1 MCPAA
6 AFSTPAN
13 ANNPVGTGPVGT
25 GTAGIR
31 DICRDGTTLTYHQ
44 IATIAR
50 GEAIVTIGATA
61 LAQMQNGRAIVERI
75 IERGELAYGISTGL
89 GALSNI
95 RLSGEQRAQLSRNTL
110 LSHACGVG
118 EPLPVVAVRAIMA
131 TMLNDFCHGQSGIS
145 PAVPQ
150 QIADL
155 LNAGITPLVPRQ
167 GSVGYIV
174 HGAHIGLALIGV
186 GDVTMAGQRMSAAD
200 ALTAAGLSPVELATK
215 DGLCLV
221 NGTRCLTGLACLA
234 LVEAEQ
240 VADWADITGALS
252 FEALK
257 GQIAAFDPLVLN
269 LKRHPGLLT
278 VGARLR
284 HLLAGSE
291 IIAKHEG
298 IRTQDALS
306 IRSIPQIHGASRDQI
321 DHARRQVEIEL
332 GSATDN
338 PLVIGTPDDYRV
350 ISNAHPHGQSVAMAV
365 DLLAIAMAELGS
377 VAERRLDRL
386 INPAVSD
393 LPAFLV
399 KEGGVNSGMMI
410 AQYTAA
416 SLAAENKLLAHP
428 MVTDNY
434 ITSAQQED
442 HLGLG
447 TPAALKCR
455 QVIDNVRKILA
466 IEFLLA
472 GQALEFYPGLTRGQG
487 TDCAYKLLRAEVP
500 AYDQD
505 RFLAPDIALVDE
517 RLAGSTWLAAVHDA
531 IA

>member
-1 MCPAA
+1 MSSANL
-6 AFSTPAN
+6 AFAPDAFD
-13 ANNPVGTGPVGT
+13 AVAPDR
-25 GTAGIR
+25 AE
-31 DICRDGTTLTYHQ
+31 ICRDATPLTYRD
-44 IATIAR
+44 IAAIAR
-50 GEAIVTIGATA
+50 SEAQISIGKQAMVR
-61 LAQMQNGRAIVERI
+61 LENGRRIVERVI
-75 IERGELAYGISTGL
+75 ASGARAYGISTGL

-95 RLSGEQRAQLSRNTL
+95 RLTGDQQVQLSRNTL

-118 EPLPVVAVRAIMA
+118 EPLPIAATRAIMA
-131 TMLNDFCHGQSGIS
+131 SFLNDFCHGRSGVS
-145 PAVPQ
+145 PAVPLQ
-150 QIADL
+150 LAAL
-155 LNAGITPLVPRQ
+155 LNHGITPLVPRQ

-186 GDVTMAGQRMSAAD
+186 GDVMVSGQRKSAAA
-200 ALTAAGLSPVELATK
+200 ALAAAGLRPLELGAK

-221 NGTRCLTGLACLA
+221 NGTRCLSGLASLA
-234 LVEAEQ
+234 LAEAEQ
-240 VADWADITGALS
+240 VADWADVTAALS

-269 LKRHPGLLT
+269 LKPHPGLLT

-284 HLLAGSE
+284 ALLRDSE
-291 IIAKHEG
+291 IIARYEG
-298 IRTQDALS
+298 VRTQDALS
-306 IRSIPQIHGASRDQI
+306 LRSIPQIHGATRDQL
-321 DHARRQVEIEL
+321 DHLRRQVEIEL

-338 PLVIGTPDDYRV
+338 PLVIGEPDNYRV
-350 ISNAHPHGQSVAMAV
+350 ISNAHPHGQSLAMAM
-365 DLLAIAMAELGS
+365 DLLAIAVAELGS

-399 KEGGVNSGMMI
+399 KESGVNSGMMI
-410 AQYTAA
+410 TQYTAA

-455 QVIDNVRKILA
+455 QVIDNTRKILA

-472 GQALEFYPGLTRGQG
+472 GQAMEFYPDIGRGRG
-487 TDCAYKLLRAEVP
+487 TDRAYRLLRSEVP

-505 RFLAPDIALVDE
+505 RFLAPDIALVDQ
-517 RLAGSTWLAAVHDA
+517 RLAETGWLADITAA